1 MCRTLACVDC
11 QKEFVSQAQRGPI
24 PKRCEP
30 CRRATNAM
38 QHRIARRRK
47 ANAGHDRVCVQCNK
61 QWLARH
67 PKARFCS
74 RNCQYLASGGRVVLK
89 CQQCEKQFTSTQK
102 RKDEGHKFCGKA
114 CMWQARQPIARNCV
128 ECGKQF
134 RRSVKGPNGKN
145 DKALFCSKPCYF
157 VARNAGRVSWDR
169 SAMAKGSW
177 HRGGR
182 YASAPSVRWALEAR
196 TLMRGWLQRGAGLWD
211 ALAKTKWC
219 EVCGEMCNHGA
230 SRFCSYGCASEWR
243 GDRACGSCGEIAYG
257 LSAYSK
263 ARCMKCRSEFKKQ
276 ANKRAKKKYGRN
288 HRQRAR
294 HHGVTYVS
302 VPVAD
307 IYERDG
313 YRCQLCG
320 KMCFKVAKYSKSD
333 GRIHRRSP
341 TIDHIVAMA
350 CGGNHEPGNL
360 QTACFEC
367 NSRKGARSA
376 GQLRMEFA

>member
-1 MCRTLACVDC
+1 
-11 QKEFVSQAQRGPI
+11 
-24 PKRCEP
+24 
-30 CRRATNAM
+30 
-38 QHRIARRRK
+38 
-47 ANAGHDRVCVQCNK
+47 
-61 QWLARH
+61 
-67 PKARFCS
+67 
-74 RNCQYLASGGRVVLK
+74 VVLK
-89 CQQCEKQFTSTQK
+89 CQQCEKQFTTTLK
-102 RKDEGHKFCGKA
+102 RKAEGHRFCGRA
-114 CMWQARQPIARNCV
+114 CMRKALQPTSRNCI

-134 RRSVKGPNGKN
+134 RRSPKGLNGKK

-157 VARNAGRVSWDR
+157 AARNAGRVLWDR
-169 SAMAKGSW
+169 SAIAKGSW

-182 YASAPSVRWALEAR
+182 YASAPSMKWALKAKSVMHR
-196 TLMRGWLQRGAGLWD
+196 WLQRGAGLWD
-211 ALAKTKWC
+211 ALAKTNWC
-219 EVCGEMCNHGA
+219 EVCGEVCKPGS
-230 SRFCSYGCASEWR
+230 SRFCSYECATEWR
-243 GDRACGSCGEIAYG
+243 GDRVCDSCGGIAHD
-257 LSAYSK
+257 LSVYSR
-263 ARCMKCRSEFKKQ
+263 ARCVKCRSAAKKQ

-302 VPVAD
+302 VPVAA

-320 KMCFKVAKYSKSD
+320 KRCFKVAKYSKSD
-333 GRIHRRSP
+333 GRIHPRSP

-367 NSRKGARSA
+367 NSRKGARSV